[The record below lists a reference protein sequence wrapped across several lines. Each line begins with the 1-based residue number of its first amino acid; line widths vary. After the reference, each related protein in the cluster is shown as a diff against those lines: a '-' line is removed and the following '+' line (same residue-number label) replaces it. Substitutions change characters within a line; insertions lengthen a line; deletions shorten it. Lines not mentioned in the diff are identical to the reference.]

1 MISNDIIQAAIL
13 AKTQTTTTL
22 TVALTDGANGIKQL
36 NYKGTDFHYPCVR
49 LALEGQT
56 DLSETSCPSRV
67 EFSFY
72 IFSEK
77 ASSKEADQIAGIIV
91 SAFRG
96 LSFSQNSIK
105 FVKINIL
112 ENIPA
117 IAQDERLWRAQIRCR
132 TIIHNG

>member
-1 MISNDIIQAAIL
+1 MISNELIQAAIV
-13 AKTQTTTTL
+13 AKTQASATIIA
-22 TVALTDGANGIKQL
+22 ALTDGATGIKEF
-36 NYKGTDFHYPCVR
+36 NYKGADFSYPCVR
-49 LALEGQT
+49 IQLDSQI
-56 DLSETSCPSRV
+56 DISEIACPSQV

-77 ASSKEADQIAGIIV
+77 ASSKEANQIAGIIV